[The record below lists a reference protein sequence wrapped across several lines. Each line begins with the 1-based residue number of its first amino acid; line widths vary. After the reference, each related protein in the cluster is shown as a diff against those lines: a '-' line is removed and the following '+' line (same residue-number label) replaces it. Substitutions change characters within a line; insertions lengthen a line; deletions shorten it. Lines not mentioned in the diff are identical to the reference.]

1 MTDINKY
8 RSLAVSHETYDKIG
22 KIAKN
27 LAPGVTLSR
36 AQTVKVIVDEKAKKL
51 NGKLTKHISKGS

>member
-8 RSLAVSHETYDKIG
+8 HSLAVSHETYDKLG
-22 KIAKN
+22 TLSKN

-36 AQTVKVIVDEKAKKL
+36 AQTVKVLVDEKARKL
-51 NGKLTKHISKGS
+51 NGKHTKSISKSD